1 MSPVDPSGLCY
12 ISDMPDAAILRAH
25 TARATGL
32 PEDPSWKVERLPA
45 HASNRS
51 YVRVHTPNGPVM
63 LMVMPKGAGPDE
75 VTGGEASTELP
86 YLNVHRY
93 LERLGVRVPKV
104 HHWDPEAGILVH
116 EDLGDVT
123 FEAGL
128 SQGDDREARRELLYG
143 KAIDL
148 LATLRARADR
158 DPDPSCLATS
168 RAFEFSLYRWE
179 FDHFL
184 EWGLEARHGV
194 RLPPAQATRVSEIA
208 DGICTALAALPRG
221 FTHRDY
227 QSRNLMLLP
236 GDELAVIDF
245 QDALQGP
252 RQYDLVALLRDSYVD
267 LPMEFVERMV
277 RRYLARLVEEGGPT
291 LDAEAFLA
299 DFHLL
304 TVQRKLKD
312 AGRFV
317 FIDRVRK
324 NPSFLQWIP
333 SSLRSVKEALQRRPD
348 LADLHGIL
356 SEHVPELR

>member
-1 MSPVDPSGLCY
+1 
-12 ISDMPDAAILRAH
+12 MPDAQLLRAH
-25 TARATGL
+25 AARATGL
-32 PEDPSWKVERLPA
+32 VPDPSWRVERLPA

-51 YVRVHTPNGPVM
+51 YVRVHTQDGPLM
-63 LMVMPKGAGPDE
+63 LMVMPQGAGPDE
-75 VTGGEASTELP
+75 VTAGEAPTELP

-93 LERLGVRVPKV
+93 LDGLGVRVPKI
-104 HHWDPEAGILVH
+104 HDWDPAAGILVH

-128 SQGDDREARRELLYG
+128 SQGEDREARRELLYG

-148 LATLRARADR
+148 LARLRARADR
-158 DPDPSCLATS
+158 TPDPSCLAMS
-168 RAFEFSLYRWE
+168 RGFDFPLYRWE

-184 EWGLEARHGV
+184 EWGLEAQGV
-194 RLPPAQATRVSEIA
+194 RLPASQAERVSEIA
-208 DGICTALAALPRG
+208 DGICKALAELPRG

-267 LPMEFVERMV
+267 LPMDFVERMI
-277 RRYLARLVEEGGPT
+277 RRYLARLVEEGGPV
-291 LDAEAFLA
+291 LDPGSFLA

-317 FIDRVRK
+317 FIDRVKK
-324 NPSFLQWIP
+324 NPSFLLWIP

-348 LADLHGIL
+348 LADLQAIL

>member
-1 MSPVDPSGLCY
+1 
-12 ISDMPDAAILRAH
+12 MPDEQILRDHA
-25 TARATGL
+25 ARALGL
-32 PEDPSWKVERLPA
+32 TPDPSWKVERLPA

-51 YVRVHTPNGPVM
+51 YVRVHTSNGPVM
-63 LMVMPKGAGPDE
+63 LMVMPQGAGPDE
-75 VTGGEASTELP
+75 VTAGEAPTELP

-93 LERLGVRVPKV
+93 LERLEVRVPTI
-104 HHWDPEAGILVH
+104 HGWDPEAGVLVH

-123 FEAGL
+123 FEMGL
-128 SQGDDREARRELLYG
+128 SQGADREARREHLYG

-148 LATLRARADR
+148 LARLRARADR
-158 DPDPSCLATS
+158 TPDPSCLAHT
-168 RAFEFSLYRWE
+168 RAFDFPLYRWE

-184 EWGLEARHGV
+184 EWGLEARFGTK
-194 RLPPAQATRVSEIA
+194 LSEPQARRVSEIA
-208 DGICTALAALPRG
+208 DGLCTALADLPRG

-267 LPMEFVERMV
+267 LPMEFVERMIQ
-277 RRYLARLVEEGGPT
+277 RYLARLVEEGGPA
-291 LDAEAFLA
+291 LDGERFLA

-317 FIDRVRK
+317 FIDRVKK
-324 NPSFLQWIP
+324 NPAFLQWIP
-333 SSLRSVKEALQRRPD
+333 SSLRSVKAALERRPD
-348 LADLHGIL
+348 LADLHEIL